1 VDEVRKALLD
11 GGSAT
16 REIFADYSRILQ
28 ELQVNRVKRDK
39 ISDVEVK
46 IVRPLELIVNPN
58 LGSFALADDAV
69 ARLAQNLDD
78 DISSKQVLKNSAK
91 HLGAVT
97 QADDQLLTLID
108 QLNAIYL
115 AIDRGLDF
123 NSLLQ
128 AAIAIGQGHEHVVSP
143 LRQYRDQIL
152 GDLIRELTDPKK

>member
-1 VDEVRKALLD
+1 MRLLNRRQHPARVVRTDEGPEFGRLD
-11 GGSAT
+11 RLVA
-16 REIFADYSRILQ
+16 
-28 ELQVNRVKRDK
+28 
-39 ISDVEVK
+39 
-46 IVRPLELIVNPN
+46 
-58 LGSFALADDAV
+58 ALADDAV